1 MADASEVSRLVRAS
15 ASGDETAWNELVC
28 RYSPLVMAVTRT
40 YQLTADDA
48 KDVSQTVWL
57 RLVENL
63 ANLREPDALPGWL
76 ATTTQRECIRQLRQ
90 GRRVL
95 PVDPHTDAALQLC
108 ETVDPDTDI
117 LRAELHQAL
126 RDGLADLPARD
137 QALLKLR
144 AADPPKS
151 YEEISQLLGMLI
163 KGTAKDRIRT
173 SEVRR
178 LRCTDHL
185 KEIVYRCLGER
196 RKRYQ
201 SADEL
206 IEALRN
212 PPASLKAGVLRSL
225 KGVHLAFTGVLSR
238 KRIEAARAAKRAGAV
253 VHGAPSARTTVVV
266 RGRPNPLQAGGADGG
281 RKLIEIKRL
290 REKGYKITLLNEA
303 QFWRLAGDG
312 ARTRS
317 PRRRSASRS

>member
-15 ASGDETAWNELVC
+15 ASGSETAWNELVR

-95 PVDPHTDAALQLC
+95 PVDPHTDGALQLC
-108 ETVDPDTDI
+108 EAVDPDTDI
-117 LRAELHQAL
+117 LRAELHQAM
-126 RDGLADLPARD
+126 RDGLAALPARD

-151 YEEISQLLGMLI
+151 YEEISQILGMPIGSIGPTLRRSL
-163 KGTAKDRIRT
+163 D
-173 SEVRR
+173 R
-178 LRCTDHL
+178 LRDTSAMRAYLATPATD
-185 KEIVYRCLGER
+185 EGQGGGQR
-196 RKRYQ
+196 
-201 SADEL
+201 
-206 IEALRN
+206 
-212 PPASLKAGVLRSL
+212 VL
-225 KGVHLAFTGVLSR
+225 
-238 KRIEAARAAKRAGAV
+238 ARV
-253 VHGAPSARTTVVV
+253 
-266 RGRPNPLQAGGADGG
+266 D
-281 RKLIEIKRL
+281 
-290 REKGYKITLLNEA
+290 
-303 QFWRLAGDG
+303 
-312 ARTRS
+312 
-317 PRRRSASRS
+317 

>member
-15 ASGDETAWNELVC
+15 ASGSETAWNELVR

-95 PVDPHTDAALQLC
+95 PVDPHTDGALQLC
-108 ETVDPDTDI
+108 EAVDPDTDI

-151 YEEISQLLGMLI
+151 YEEISQILGMPVGSIGPTLRRSLDRLRDTSAMRAYL
-163 KGTAKDRIRT
+163 GTAT
-173 SEVRR
+173 
-178 LRCTDHL
+178 TDEGKGVGQRVL
-185 KEIVYRCLGER
+185 
-196 RKRYQ
+196 
-201 SADEL
+201 
-206 IEALRN
+206 
-212 PPASLKAGVLRSL
+212 AGV
-225 KGVHLAFTGVLSR
+225 
-238 KRIEAARAAKRAGAV
+238 
-253 VHGAPSARTTVVV
+253 
-266 RGRPNPLQAGGADGG
+266 D
-281 RKLIEIKRL
+281 
-290 REKGYKITLLNEA
+290 
-303 QFWRLAGDG
+303 
-312 ARTRS
+312 
-317 PRRRSASRS
+317 

>member
-15 ASGDETAWNELVC
+15 ASGSETAWNELVR

-95 PVDPHTDAALQLC
+95 PVDPHTDGALQLC
-108 ETVDPDTDI
+108 EAVDPDTDI
-117 LRAELHQAL
+117 LRAELHQAM
-126 RDGLADLPARD
+126 RDGLAALPARD

-151 YEEISQLLGMLI
+151 YEEISQIMGMPIGSIGPTLRRSLDRLRDTSAMRAYL
-163 KGTAKDRIRT
+163 GTAT
-173 SEVRR
+173 
-178 LRCTDHL
+178 TDEGKGGGQRVL
-185 KEIVYRCLGER
+185 
-196 RKRYQ
+196 
-201 SADEL
+201 
-206 IEALRN
+206 
-212 PPASLKAGVLRSL
+212 AGV
-225 KGVHLAFTGVLSR
+225 
-238 KRIEAARAAKRAGAV
+238 
-253 VHGAPSARTTVVV
+253 
-266 RGRPNPLQAGGADGG
+266 D
-281 RKLIEIKRL
+281 
-290 REKGYKITLLNEA
+290 
-303 QFWRLAGDG
+303 
-312 ARTRS
+312 
-317 PRRRSASRS
+317 

>member
-1 MADASEVSRLVRAS
+1 MADTSGVSRLVRAS
-15 ASGDETAWNELVC
+15 ASGDETAWNELVR

-95 PVDPHTDAALQLC
+95 PVDPHTDGALQLC

-151 YEEISQLLGMLI
+151 YEEISQLLGMPI
-163 KGTAKDRIRT
+163 GSIGPT
-173 SEVRR
+173 
-178 LRCTDHL
+178 LR
-185 KEIVYRCLGER
+185 
-196 RKRYQ
+196 
-201 SADEL
+201 
-206 IEALRN
+206 
-212 PPASLKAGVLRSL
+212 RSL
-225 KGVHLAFTGVLSR
+225 
-238 KRIEAARAAKRAGAV
+238 
-253 VHGAPSARTTVVV
+253 
-266 RGRPNPLQAGGADGG
+266 D
-281 RKLIEIKRL
+281 RL
-290 REKGYKITLLNEA
+290 RETSAMRAYLATPTADEGKGGG
-303 QFWRLAGDG
+303 QHVLAGVD
-312 ARTRS
+312 
-317 PRRRSASRS
+317 

>member
-15 ASGDETAWNELVC
+15 ASGSETAWNELVR

-90 GRRVL
+90 GRRVM
-95 PVDPHTDAALQLC
+95 PVDPHTDGALQLC

-126 RDGLADLPARD
+126 RDGLADLPERD

-151 YEEISQLLGMLI
+151 YEEISQILGMPI
-163 KGTAKDRIRT
+163 GSIGPT
-173 SEVRR
+173 
-178 LRCTDHL
+178 LR
-185 KEIVYRCLGER
+185 
-196 RKRYQ
+196 
-201 SADEL
+201 
-206 IEALRN
+206 
-212 PPASLKAGVLRSL
+212 RSL
-225 KGVHLAFTGVLSR
+225 
-238 KRIEAARAAKRAGAV
+238 
-253 VHGAPSARTTVVV
+253 
-266 RGRPNPLQAGGADGG
+266 D
-281 RKLIEIKRL
+281 RL
-290 REKGYKITLLNEA
+290 RETSAMRAYLATPTTDEGKGGG
-303 QFWRLAGDG
+303 QRVLARVD
-312 ARTRS
+312 
-317 PRRRSASRS
+317 

>member
-1 MADASEVSRLVRAS
+1 VHVADASEVSRLVRAS
-15 ASGDETAWNELVC
+15 ASGSETAWNELVR
-28 RYSPLVMAVTRT
+28 RYSPLVVAVTRT

-95 PVDPHTDAALQLC
+95 PVDPHTDAALQQC

-144 AADPPKS
+144 ADDPPKS
-151 YEEISQLLGMLI
+151 YEEISQLLGMPI
-163 KGTAKDRIRT
+163 GSIGPT
-173 SEVRR
+173 
-178 LRCTDHL
+178 LR
-185 KEIVYRCLGER
+185 
-196 RKRYQ
+196 
-201 SADEL
+201 
-206 IEALRN
+206 
-212 PPASLKAGVLRSL
+212 RSL
-225 KGVHLAFTGVLSR
+225 
-238 KRIEAARAAKRAGAV
+238 
-253 VHGAPSARTTVVV
+253 
-266 RGRPNPLQAGGADGG
+266 D
-281 RKLIEIKRL
+281 RL
-290 REKGYKITLLNEA
+290 RETSAMRAYLATPTTDEGKGGG
-303 QFWRLAGDG
+303 QRVLAGVD
-312 ARTRS
+312 
-317 PRRRSASRS
+317 

>member
-15 ASGDETAWNELVC
+15 ASGSETAWNELVR

-95 PVDPHTDAALQLC
+95 PVDPHTDGALQLC
-108 ETVDPDTDI
+108 EAVDPDTDI
-117 LRAELHQAL
+117 LRAELHQAM
-126 RDGLADLPARD
+126 RDGLAALPARD

-151 YEEISQLLGMLI
+151 YEEISQILGMPIGSIGPTLRRSLDRLRDTSAMRAYL
-163 KGTAKDRIRT
+163 GTAT
-173 SEVRR
+173 
-178 LRCTDHL
+178 TDEGKGGGQRVL
-185 KEIVYRCLGER
+185 
-196 RKRYQ
+196 
-201 SADEL
+201 
-206 IEALRN
+206 
-212 PPASLKAGVLRSL
+212 AGV
-225 KGVHLAFTGVLSR
+225 
-238 KRIEAARAAKRAGAV
+238 
-253 VHGAPSARTTVVV
+253 
-266 RGRPNPLQAGGADGG
+266 D
-281 RKLIEIKRL
+281 
-290 REKGYKITLLNEA
+290 
-303 QFWRLAGDG
+303 
-312 ARTRS
+312 
-317 PRRRSASRS
+317 